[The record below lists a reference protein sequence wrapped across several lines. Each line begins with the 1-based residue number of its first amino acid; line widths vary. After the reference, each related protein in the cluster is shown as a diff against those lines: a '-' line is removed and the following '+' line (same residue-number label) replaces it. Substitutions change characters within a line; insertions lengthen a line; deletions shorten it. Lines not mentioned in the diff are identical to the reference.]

1 MKHGGGAHKKRKA
14 KAGAGKCREM
24 PLAQEG
30 ELYARVTRLLGSNRV
45 QARGTD
51 GMERRC
57 TICGRMRKREW
68 VNAGDL
74 VLVAS
79 DPGLGDYVVFKY
91 QEAEVQRLGQM
102 GVDVRVPDGGDER
115 DDLAPVD
122 FERDEDAPID
132 WDVV

>member
-1 MKHGGGAHKKRKA
+1 MG
-14 KAGAGKCREM
+14 
-24 PLAQEG
+24 
-30 ELYARVTRLLGSNRV
+30 V
-45 QARGTD
+45 D
-51 GMERRC
+51 DMERRC

-132 WDVV
+132 WDAV